1 MSGIDIALMVR
12 EAAQGIEGATFK
24 IGCDDLSFV
33 VGTLPIH
40 NVIRGDSE

>member
-1 MSGIDIALMVR
+1 MALAVR
-12 EAAQGIEGATFK
+12 EVAQGIEGATFK
-24 IGCDDLSFV
+24 IGSDVLSFI